1 MHFAV
6 AIVGR
11 NTELRSPAR
20 SLRYERVWHDRH
32 PHRGDYLKVSVN
44 STTTAARI
52 ADQLASCGVRLVASL
67 PDNWVMDVIET
78 IDRDDRFVHV
88 PVNREESAI
97 GLCSG
102 AYMGAMGSAALMGA
116 SGFMTVIYAVTKINY
131 TYEIPLFLMATLRGQ
146 SGDHHKHHISNGLYL
161 LPVLNA
167 INMPYQIIDKP
178 EEINLISRCYRHTRT
193 YARPMTV
200 LFTRDLLRGAH

>member
-1 MHFAV
+1 
-6 AIVGR
+6 
-11 NTELRSPAR
+11 
-20 SLRYERVWHDRH
+20 
-32 PHRGDYLKVSVN
+32 VSAN
-44 STTTAARI
+44 STTIAARI
-52 ADQLASCGVRLVASL
+52 AHQLAACGVRLIASL
-67 PDNWVMDVIET
+67 PDNWVMDIIKT

-116 SGFMTVIYAVTKINY
+116 SGFMTVVYAITKINY

-146 SGDHHKHHISNGLYL
+146 AGDQHKHHISNGLYL

-178 EEINLISRCYRHTRT
+178 EEIGLISRCYQHTRT
-193 YARPMTV
+193 YARPMAV
-200 LFTRDLLRGAH
+200 LFTRDLLRGTH